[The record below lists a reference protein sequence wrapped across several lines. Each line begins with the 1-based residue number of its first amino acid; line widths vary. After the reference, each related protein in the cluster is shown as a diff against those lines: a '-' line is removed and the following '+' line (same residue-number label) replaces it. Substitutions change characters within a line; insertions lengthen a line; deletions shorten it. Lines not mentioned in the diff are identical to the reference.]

1 MPSTILRRVT
11 ESVKFGR
18 DKLLAEVDDLARYQ
32 VLPPD
37 SVAKLLELVHHA
49 TAQSGLTVS
58 NYVSMCQVCRL
69 AYEAEV
75 RAKETEAQQDV
86 INKSISQVVTNVLTR
101 MRAHKTPLPREL
113 CESVAAM
120 VEAGQHGPKFVT
132 PEMRA
137 AAQLSS

>member
-11 ESVKFGR
+11 ESVKFSR

-75 RAKETEAQQDV
+75 RADVTEAQQDV
-86 INKSISQVVTNVLTR
+86 INKDISQIVTSVLAR
-101 MRAHKTPLPREL
+101 LRESKAPLPKEL
-113 CESVAAM
+113 RESVVAM
-120 VEAGQHGPKFVT
+120 VEAGQHRSDFVT

-137 AAQLSS
+137 IVQSSS